1 MYSQEETIS
10 SEGFFQSNVE
20 VCVVEEE
27 TNYGQQLNGVTLNDG
42 IYEVEA
48 ASVRA
53 DELVGLAESYSP
65 DVLILL
71 EQSKEELDETI
82 QKEIDLWQAE
92 GGILITFS
100 GNKTFA
106 ESQRSAFKEAPVEF
120 LKNILD
126 EETTSRLLVK
136 RNTNYQK
143 YYTISDLLE
152 NTKIRN
158 RPNTV
163 LYGGLILVYLV
174 LAGPGLYFFLKKTEK
189 RQYLWGAICACSAV
203 FVMLISL
210 FGQSTRLK
218 APVLTYVREI
228 WQYDTYQKDYI
239 NFCAQAP
246 YNASYELYLDPSY
259 DLVTYNRMDY
269 MSNSTAQPETEDAEY
284 EKTEISFG
292 EQKNRAEISN
302 QAAFAL
308 NEFGMQR
315 METLDEGEGLKG
327 TFHFWDQKIS
337 GTVENKTGYDLES
350 CVIAVPGYC
359 ALIGDIKNGETITL
373 DGTEAGSVRDFGAWS
388 AAGDLPEME
397 KNYLDGV
404 IYNHMPN
411 RSDNCLFF
419 GKLAGN
425 DDTFQL
431 DSGYEA
437 YGISYYYQEVSVD
450 MKEDGVVYCPY
461 AQEYSGWD
469 GGTTVSFEMGPNSG
483 GISEEETEVTYYLNG
498 VFENNNIWR
507 LYGMYAKDV
516 MQPDSEGIYDPAFW
530 PYAMTALEDKI
541 RAAETGGGGKRGTI
555 LSLAFE
561 KARTDDGTKIRNFN
575 GIIELYNFQTGTYDE
590 ISDWEIDFA
599 SDPALEAQYVNA
611 DNQIRVRYRLS
622 EEEKGEELR
631 IISGLLKSDGG
642 DLWLDGVRTTK
653 NILKQKSLIGFVPD
667 FFGVY
672 ENLSVIEYLEFFA
685 TSYGIYG
692 RAGTVRARE
701 VLEMVELSGKEEQMV
716 DSLSRGMQQ
725 RLCLARAMIHK
736 PKLLVLDE
744 PNSGLDPR
752 SRKDFQLLL
761 QRLAREDYTI
771 LISSHILSEL
781 ADLCT
786 SIGVIN
792 GGVMV
797 QQGKLENI
805 MLAIDSSNPLRITV
819 LNQVP
824 KALELLRQD
833 PQVSRLSVDE
843 NKIAAWFSGSREE
856 EAYLLQKLVDAG
868 ILVVSFAR
876 EHNSL
881 ESLFFHLTGET
892 EQKSR
897 NTETFGNMIR

>member
-1 MYSQEETIS
+1 MNRKRRSKICCLSGILLLILLLAGVQRVSAMTTRTELYQNTPSDGGRSGGKEKQLLANSYAGEYQIDFSYGFEGNYQDGNHVPIRVTITNESAVEFEGYFVFQIKNAAESIYRRNSGEGILSKLFLGVKRSGDGRNSLFTYRFPIYIPANGTVTKTFSAGLLVENTSFCVLCLENSQRDTVYSREETIS
-10 SEGFFQSNVE
+10 SEGFFQSKVE

-53 DELVGLAESYSP
+53 EELVGLAESYSP

-71 EQSKEELDETI
+71 EQSKEELDETL

-92 GGILITFS
+92 GGLLITFS
-100 GNKTFA
+100 GNETFA
-106 ESQRSAFKEAPVEF
+106 ESQRSAFKEAPVDF

-126 EETTSRLLVK
+126 EETTSRLLAK

-152 NTKIRN
+152 NTRIRN

-174 LAGPGLYFFLKKTEK
+174 LAGPGLYFFLKKTGK
-189 RQYLWGAICACSAV
+189 RQYLWGAICVCSAV

-315 METLDEGEGLKG
+315 METLDEGKGLKG

-373 DGTEAGSVRDFGAWS
+373 DGIEADSVRDFGNWS
-388 AAGDLPEME
+388 AAEDLPEIE

-450 MKEDGVVYCPY
+450 MKEAGVVYCPY

-469 GGTTVSFEMGPNSG
+469 GGNTVSFEMEPNSG

-498 VFENNNIWR
+498 VFENNNIWC
-507 LYGMYAKDV
+507 LYGMYAKGV

-541 RAAETGGGGKRGTI
+541 QAAETGGGGKRGTI

-561 KARTDDGTKIRNFN
+561 KARTEDGTKIRNFN

-622 EEEKGEELR
+622 EEEKGEEYHENY
-631 IISGLLKSDGG
+631 GYYEAP
-642 DLWLDGVRTTK
+642 
-653 NILKQKSLIGFVPD
+653 NLIVKAKEIPPEQ
-667 FFGVY
+667 Y
-672 ENLSVIEYLEFFA
+672 LENL
-685 TSYGIYG
+685 
-692 RAGTVRARE
+692 
-701 VLEMVELSGKEEQMV
+701 
-716 DSLSRGMQQ
+716 
-725 RLCLARAMIHK
+725 LAE
-736 PKLLVLDE
+736 E
-744 PNSGLDPR
+744 PN
-752 SRKDFQLLL
+752 
-761 QRLAREDYTI
+761 
-771 LISSHILSEL
+771 
-781 ADLCT
+781 ADT
-786 SIGVIN
+786 
-792 GGVMV
+792 
-797 QQGKLENI
+797 EN
-805 MLAIDSSNPLRITV
+805 
-819 LNQVP
+819 
-824 KALELLRQD
+824 
-833 PQVSRLSVDE
+833 
-843 NKIAAWFSGSREE
+843 
-856 EAYLLQKLVDAG
+856 
-868 ILVVSFAR
+868 
-876 EHNSL
+876 
-881 ESLFFHLTGET
+881 
-892 EQKSR
+892 
-897 NTETFGNMIR
+897 

>member
-1 MYSQEETIS
+1 M
-10 SEGFFQSNVE
+10 
-20 VCVVEEE
+20 EEE

-53 DELVGLAESYSP
+53 EELVGLAESYSP

-92 GGILITFS
+92 GGLLITFS
-100 GNKTFA
+100 GNETFA
-106 ESQRSAFKEAPVEF
+106 ESQRSAFKEAPVDF

-126 EETTSRLLVK
+126 EETTSRLLAK

-174 LAGPGLYFFLKKTEK
+174 LAGPGLYFFLKKTGK

-315 METLDEGEGLKG
+315 METLDEGKGLKG

-373 DGTEAGSVRDFGAWS
+373 DGIEADSVREFGNWS
-388 AAGDLPEME
+388 AAEDLPEIE

-450 MKEDGVVYCPY
+450 MKEAGVVYCPY

-469 GGTTVSFEMGPNSG
+469 GGNTVSFEMGPNSG

-498 VFENNNIWR
+498 VFENNNIWC
-507 LYGMYAKDV
+507 LYGMYAKGV

-541 RAAETGGGGKRGTI
+541 QAAETGGGGKRGTI
-555 LSLAFE
+555 LSLAFG
-561 KARTDDGTKIRNFN
+561 KARTEDGTKIRNFN
-575 GIIELYNFQTGTYDE
+575 GTIELYNFQTGTYDE

-622 EEEKGEELR
+622 EEEKGEEYHENY
-631 IISGLLKSDGG
+631 GYYEAP
-642 DLWLDGVRTTK
+642 
-653 NILKQKSLIGFVPD
+653 NLIVKAKEIPPEQ
-667 FFGVY
+667 Y
-672 ENLSVIEYLEFFA
+672 LENL
-685 TSYGIYG
+685 
-692 RAGTVRARE
+692 
-701 VLEMVELSGKEEQMV
+701 
-716 DSLSRGMQQ
+716 
-725 RLCLARAMIHK
+725 LAE
-736 PKLLVLDE
+736 E
-744 PNSGLDPR
+744 PN
-752 SRKDFQLLL
+752 
-761 QRLAREDYTI
+761 
-771 LISSHILSEL
+771 
-781 ADLCT
+781 ADT
-786 SIGVIN
+786 
-792 GGVMV
+792 
-797 QQGKLENI
+797 EN
-805 MLAIDSSNPLRITV
+805 
-819 LNQVP
+819 
-824 KALELLRQD
+824 
-833 PQVSRLSVDE
+833 
-843 NKIAAWFSGSREE
+843 
-856 EAYLLQKLVDAG
+856 
-868 ILVVSFAR
+868 
-876 EHNSL
+876 
-881 ESLFFHLTGET
+881 
-892 EQKSR
+892 
-897 NTETFGNMIR
+897 